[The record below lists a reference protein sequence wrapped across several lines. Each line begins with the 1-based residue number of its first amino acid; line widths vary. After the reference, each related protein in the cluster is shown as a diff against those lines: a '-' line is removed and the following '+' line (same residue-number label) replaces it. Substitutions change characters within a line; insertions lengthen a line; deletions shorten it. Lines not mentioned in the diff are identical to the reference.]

1 MGSTGNLAPPPS
13 IESPIP
19 QPTVQ
24 VQTAQDVGLKPP
36 PPVPSV
42 YYGSEAGG
50 IAHVADSVLT
60 GWMAGK
66 KLKEDKLRQNAAE
79 NIGAAKSAV
88 DVIGQNYRTA
98 VENGDQDKIAST
110 KQALQAAW
118 KNYVG
123 QAEQYVQPPP
133 GDKKGLKDKAKQALL
148 PNSPQLYQQA
158 TLDILKQT
166 DPTSMYGPSKKEQLQ
181 QKAAEGQIAE
191 QGTRQKLEDLSLDQ
205 QTKINGIRNDYM
217 NAVANGDVAAQQK
230 ASQGLNAYGQKV
242 ELPSEQ
248 QLRQQVTQSALDG
261 MKELQSG
268 KNFAQLSD
276 LQRSA
281 MVKEG
286 IAAQV
291 KNGPEAYQ
299 AEVGPNKRFKTEYDA
314 QRQYLI
320 DERTSRVM
328 GMKPTL
334 LEDLRNSQKIILQH
348 DLQDP
353 ATAKQYGIDPLKPG
367 QQPPQWL
374 VEKEAEK
381 RYKENSEDKNENK
394 IYSDIAVNKITTKA
408 LNTFSPVE
416 QEAIKSGFL
425 SKDDDT
431 GLSTLNPNPDFNN
444 VPGMN
449 ADQAQT
455 LYNSFRN
462 RSKTWYS
469 ELYPGADEATIE
481 KRLGPAPAGAGSGK
495 PSFTPPPA
503 TMNQKRGG
511 SDSTGLL
518 PPPSVNA
525 APSYPPNA
533 SYTVSK
539 GGKTLYGGQAIQM
552 TAAQAQKAASGGFVI
567 QQSK

>member
-1 MGSTGNLAPPPS
+1 MVGAPDVIPPP
-13 IESPIP
+13 
-19 QPTVQ
+19 QPVQ
-24 VQTAQDVGLKPP
+24 VRTAQDLGLQPP
-36 PPVPSV
+36 PRDPDV
-42 YYGSEAGG
+42 YYGGKTGA
-50 IAHVADSVLT
+50 VADVANKFLT

-66 KLKEDKLRQNAAE
+66 KIKEDKLRNQAATS
-79 NIGAAKSAV
+79 IGSAKSAV
-88 DVIGQNYRTA
+88 DLIGQSYRAA
-98 VENGDQDKIAST
+98 VESGDQDKITTTSA
-110 KQALQAAW
+110 ALKEAW
-118 KNYVG
+118 SNYVG
-123 QAEQYVQPPP
+123 KAEMYVAPPE
-133 GDKKGLKDKAKQALL
+133 DQKKGVKSKLKDAFVAQG
-148 PNSPQLYQQA
+148 PQLYQQA

-166 DPTSMYGPSKKEQLQ
+166 DPTSMYGPSKREQLQ

-191 QGTRQKLEDLSLDQ
+191 QGTRQKLEDLSLAD
-205 QTKINGIRNDYM
+205 QTKISGLRNDYIS
-217 NAVANGDVAAQQK
+217 AVTNGDTALQQK
-230 ASQGLNAYGQKV
+230 AQQGLNAYGQKV

-248 QLRQQVTQSALDG
+248 QLRQQVTQNALDG
-261 MKELQSG
+261 MSQLKGGKEW
-268 KNFAQLSD
+268 AQLTD
-276 LQRSA
+276 LQRGA

-286 IAAQV
+286 IAPQE
-291 KNGPEAYQ
+291 KNAFQ
-299 AEVGPNKRFKTEYDA
+299 AGYLGEVGPNKRFPTAYDA
-314 QRQYLI
+314 AHQYML

-328 GMKPTL
+328 GMKPTP
-334 LEDLRNSQKIILQH
+334 LEELRASQKVILQH

-381 RYKENSEDKNENK
+381 RYKESSEDKNENK

-462 RSKTWYS
+462 RTKTWYS

-539 GGKTLYGGQAIQM
+539 GGKTLYGGQAVQM

-567 QQSK
+567 SQSK